1 MTRSGRV
8 VLGVATAV
16 QLVATVALF
25 FADLNLML
33 LVGVLVLQM
42 VLVLVYLW
50 DVGRNDLV
58 PEGTER
64 MWRLA
69 ILLAGPLAEPVYYW
83 YFILGGGA

>member
-8 VLGVATAV
+8 VLGAATAV

-25 FADLNLML
+25 FADLDLTL
-33 LVGVLVLQM
+33 LVVVLVLQT

-50 DVGRNDLV
+50 DVGRNDRV

-64 MWRLA
+64 AWRLA
-69 ILLAGPLAEPVYYW
+69 ILLAGPLAEPLYYW
-83 YFILGGGA
+83 YFIMGSGA